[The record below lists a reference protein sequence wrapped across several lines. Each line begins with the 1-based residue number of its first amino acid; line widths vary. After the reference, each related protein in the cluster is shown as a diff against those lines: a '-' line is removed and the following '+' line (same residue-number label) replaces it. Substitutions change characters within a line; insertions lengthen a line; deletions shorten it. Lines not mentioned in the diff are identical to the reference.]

1 MLICVLFI
9 YILCVCVCVFPV
21 LPLSYLIIMLIH
33 KTLKRQPI
41 CVTHLLNWIDIEWLR
56 HTKKYKH
63 SEEWAVNSPHYKL
76 FFWTISRFKARIL
89 TKKRDNS
96 HKNKFYNKIKLFFS
110 QTESPRPTSSDFRNN
125 LIHNSSNKI
134 KKRLLDRSV
143 LSWSRKNI

>member
-1 MLICVLFI
+1 MMVFKHSCVSTLLFNVCSKHGTCWFVFCS
-9 YILCVCVCVFPV
+9 YIFCVCVCVFPV

-96 HKNKFYNKIKLFFS
+96 HKNKFYNKIKLFF
-110 QTESPRPTSSDFRNN
+110 
-125 LIHNSSNKI
+125 L
-134 KKRLLDRSV
+134 
-143 LSWSRKNI
+143 

>member
-1 MLICVLFI
+1 MNFLQTINIWWFLNTLALARSCLMYVVSMERADLCFVHI

-63 SEEWAVNSPHYKL
+63 SEEWAVNSPHYRL

-96 HKNKFYNKIKLFFS
+96 HKNKFYNKIKLFF
-110 QTESPRPTSSDFRNN
+110 
-125 LIHNSSNKI
+125 L
-134 KKRLLDRSV
+134 
-143 LSWSRKNI
+143 